1 MRTEKK
7 KKKRV
12 LWITLS
18 IIGLLVL
25 GTGGYAFYLY
35 KSAADTVASIH
46 EDLNRDKSDKRT
58 EEVKFSE
65 KDPISILLMGVDE
78 RDGDAG
84 RSDSLILMTV
94 NPNTNST
101 QMVSIPRDTRT
112 EIVGKGKEDKIN
124 HAYAFGGTEMAINT
138 VEHFLD
144 IPIDY
149 FVKINMESFK
159 DTVDAVGGVEVNN
172 TLDFS
177 YGGYDFPK
185 GIVSLDGEKALAFTR
200 MRYEDPRGDF
210 GRQERQRQ
218 IIEAVLKKGA
228 NISSITKF
236 GDMFGVVRN
245 NITTNLT
252 FDEMWAVQ
260 ANYKTAIKKLEQF
273 QVKGSGDTINGIYYY
288 IVPEDERLT
297 LSNQL
302 KEHLEIST
310 NTASTK
316 KQNKSAS
323 ALISLRQIR
332 RF

>member
-1 MRTEKK
+1 MRERKK
-7 KKKRV
+7 KKKKW

-35 KSAADTVASIH
+35 KSAADTVASIQ
-46 EDLNRDKSDKRT
+46 EDLDRDKSEKRT
-58 EEVKFSE
+58 EEVVFEE

-78 RDGDAG
+78 REGDSG

-94 NPNTNST
+94 NPNTNTT

-112 EIVGKGKEDKIN
+112 EIIGKGKQDKIN

-138 VEHFLD
+138 VENFLD
-144 IPIDY
+144 VPVDY

-172 TLDFS
+172 TLNFS
-177 YGGYDFPK
+177 YGGYDFPE
-185 GIVSLDGEKALAFTR
+185 GAVTLDGEKALAFTR

-218 IIEAVLKKGA
+218 VIEAVIKKGA
-228 NISSITKF
+228 NVSSITKF
-236 GDMFGVVRN
+236 GDMFGVVRDN
-245 NITTNLT
+245 VKTNLT
-252 FDEMWAVQ
+252 FDEMWDIQ
-260 ANYKTAIKKLEQF
+260 ANYKTAAQNLEQF
-273 QVKGSGDTINGIYYY
+273 QVEGSGDTIDGIYYY
-288 IVPEDERLT
+288 IVPEENRLA
-297 LSNQL
+297 LSDQL

-310 NTASTK
+310 NTAST
-316 KQNKSAS
+316 N
-323 ALISLRQIR
+323 
-332 RF
+332 

>member
-1 MRTEKK
+1 
-7 KKKRV
+7 
-12 LWITLS
+12 
-18 IIGLLVL
+18 
-25 GTGGYAFYLY
+25 
-35 KSAADTVASIH
+35 
-46 EDLNRDKSDKRT
+46 
-58 EEVKFSE
+58 
-65 KDPISILLMGVDE
+65 MGVDE
-78 RDGDAG
+78 RDGDRG

-94 NPNTNST
+94 NPNTKST

-112 EIVGKGKEDKIN
+112 EIVGKGVDDKIN

-138 VEHFLD
+138 VENFLD
-144 IPIDY
+144 IPVDY

-218 IIEAVLKKGA
+218 IIEAVIKKGA

-245 NITTNLT
+245 NVATNLT
-252 FDEMWAVQ
+252 FDEMWAIQ
-260 ANYKTAIKKLEQF
+260 ANYKTAIQKLEQF
-273 QVKGSGDTINGIYYY
+273 QVKGSGDKINGVYYY
-288 IVPEDERLT
+288 IVPEEERSA
-297 LSNQL
+297 LSSQL
-302 KEHLEIST
+302 KEHLEIAE
-310 NTASTK
+310 NTASR
-316 KQNKSAS
+316 N
-323 ALISLRQIR
+323 
-332 RF
+332 

>member
-1 MRTEKK
+1 MGERKK
-7 KKKRV
+7 KKKKW

-35 KSAADTVASIH
+35 KSAADTVASIQ
-46 EDLNRDKSDKRT
+46 EDLDRDKSEKRS
-58 EEVKFSE
+58 EEVVFEE

-78 RDGDAG
+78 REGDSG

-94 NPNTNST
+94 NPNTNTT

-112 EIVGKGKEDKIN
+112 EIIGKGKQDKIN

-138 VEHFLD
+138 VENFLD
-144 IPIDY
+144 VPVDY

-172 TLDFS
+172 TLNFS
-177 YGGYDFPK
+177 YGGYDFPE
-185 GIVSLDGEKALAFTR
+185 GAVTLDGEKALAFTR

-218 IIEAVLKKGA
+218 VIEAVIKKGA
-228 NISSITKF
+228 NVSSITKF
-236 GDMFGVVRN
+236 GDMFGVVRDN
-245 NITTNLT
+245 VKTNLT
-252 FDEMWAVQ
+252 FDEMWDIQ
-260 ANYKTAIKKLEQF
+260 ANYKTAAQNLEQF
-273 QVKGSGDTINGIYYY
+273 QVEGSGTKIDGIYYY
-288 IVPEDERLT
+288 IVPEEKRLA
-297 LSNQL
+297 LSDQL

-310 NTASTK
+310 NTAST
-316 KQNKSAS
+316 N
-323 ALISLRQIR
+323 
-332 RF
+332 

>member
-1 MRTEKK
+1 MGERKK
-7 KKKRV
+7 KKKKW

-35 KSAADTVASIH
+35 KSAADTVASIQ
-46 EDLNRDKSDKRT
+46 EDLDRDKSEKRS
-58 EEVKFSE
+58 EEVVFEE

-78 RDGDAG
+78 REGDSG

-94 NPNTNST
+94 NPNTNTT

-112 EIVGKGKEDKIN
+112 EIIGKGKQDKIN

-138 VEHFLD
+138 VENFLD
-144 IPIDY
+144 VPVDY

-172 TLDFS
+172 TLNFS
-177 YGGYDFPK
+177 YGGFDFPE
-185 GIVSLDGEKALAFTR
+185 GAVTLDGKKALAFTR

-218 IIEAVLKKGA
+218 VIEAVIKKGA
-228 NISSITKF
+228 NVSSITKF
-236 GDMFGVVRN
+236 GDMFGVVRDN
-245 NITTNLT
+245 VKTNLT
-252 FDEMWAVQ
+252 FDEMWDIQ
-260 ANYKTAIKKLEQF
+260 ANYKTAAQNLEQF
-273 QVKGSGDTINGIYYY
+273 QVEGSGDTIDGIYYY
-288 IVPEDERLT
+288 IVPEENRLA
-297 LSNQL
+297 LSDQL

-310 NTASTK
+310 NTAST
-316 KQNKSAS
+316 N
-323 ALISLRQIR
+323 
-332 RF
+332 